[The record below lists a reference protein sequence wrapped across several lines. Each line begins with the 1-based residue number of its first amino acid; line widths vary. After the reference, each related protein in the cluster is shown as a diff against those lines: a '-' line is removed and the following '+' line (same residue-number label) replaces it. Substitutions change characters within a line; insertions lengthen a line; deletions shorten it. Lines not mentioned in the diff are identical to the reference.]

1 MTQGAKAGDVRCRQL
16 DELFSTFAEQSNWS
30 GNILIL
36 EEGNALYQNSIGMAN
51 LETAEKLS
59 PDSVFELASVSKAFT
74 AMGIMILQEQGK
86 LDYTDIV
93 DKFFPDFPYANI
105 TVENLLVHTSG
116 LPDYM
121 ELFSQYWD
129 KTKIATNRDIIDQL
143 IKHRPDVLFSPN
155 ERFEYSNTGYALLA
169 SIIER
174 IADTRF
180 ADFLQQQIFQ
190 PLDMQHTRVYNRR
203 HLPESIQQYA
213 YGYVSAAQS
222 KAFVLPDKSSLHD
235 FVIYLDGIQGDGA
248 VSSTLDD
255 LRKWDRA
262 LYTEK
267 LVKKETL
274 ERAFSAVQLAGDS
287 MSDYGFGWR
296 LREDHVIGKVVHHGG
311 SWPGYRS
318 WLRRYVQTDKT
329 IIYLTNVE
337 QEREWTE
344 KALEAIE
351 NIVFERPYIIPSH

>member
-1 MTQGAKAGDVRCRQL
+1 MTLRANVSDARCRQL
-16 DELFSTFAEQSNWS
+16 DELFSTIAEENNWS

-36 EEGNALYQNSIGMAN
+36 EEGKPFYQNSIGMAN
-51 LETAEKLS
+51 LETAERLS
-59 PDSVFELASVSKAFT
+59 PHSVFELASVSKAFT

-86 LDYTDIV
+86 LDYADKV
-93 DKFFPDFPYANI
+93 DSVFPDFPYTDI

-129 KTKIATNRDIIDQL
+129 KSQIATNQDILEQL
-143 IKHRPDVLFSPN
+143 IKHRPNVLFLPN
-155 ERFEYSNTGYALLA
+155 EKYEYSNTGYALLA
-169 SIIER
+169 SIVEHV
-174 IADTRF
+174 ADTPF
-180 ADFLQQQIFQ
+180 ADFLQQHIFQ
-190 PLDMQHTRVYNRR
+190 PLDMQHTKVYNRR
-203 HLPESIQQYA
+203 YSPESIQHYA
-213 YGYVSAAQS
+213 YGYLYSSQS
-222 KAFVLPDKSSLHD
+222 EAFVLPDESSEQD

-267 LVKKETL
+267 LVKKATL
-274 ERAFSAVQLAGDS
+274 ERAFSPVQLADNS
-287 MSDYGFGWR
+287 LSHYGYGWR
-296 LREDHVIGKVVHHGG
+296 LREDQVTGKVVHHGG

-318 WLRRYVQTDKT
+318 WLRRYIQKDKT
-329 IIYLTNVE
+329 IIYLTNVD

-344 KALEAIE
+344 KVVEAVE
-351 NIVFERPYIIPSH
+351 NILFEQPYVMP

>member
-1 MTQGAKAGDVRCRQL
+1 MTQRANASDVRCRQL
-16 DELFSTFAEQSNWS
+16 DELFSTLATQNNWS

-36 EEGNALYQNSIGMAN
+36 EEGNTFYQNSIGLAN
-51 LETAEKLS
+51 RETAEKLS

-86 LDYTDIV
+86 LDYSDKV
-93 DKFFPDFPYANI
+93 DKFIPDFPYSDI

-121 ELFSQYWD
+121 ELFSQCWD
-129 KTKIATNRDIIDQL
+129 KTKIATNQDILNQL
-143 IKHRPDVLFSPN
+143 IEHRPALLFQPN
-155 ERFEYSNTGYALLA
+155 EKFEYSNTGYALLA
-169 SIIER
+169 SIVEHA
-174 IADTRF
+174 ADTRF
-180 ADFLQQQIFQ
+180 DDFLKQQIFE
-190 PLDMQHTRVYNRR
+190 PLGMHHTKVYNRR
-203 HLPESIQQYA
+203 YSPELIQHYA
-213 YGYVSAAQS
+213 YGYVSSAQS
-222 KAFVLPDKSSLHD
+222 DAFVLPDESSEHD

-274 ERAFSAVQLAGDS
+274 ERAFSPVRLSDNS
-287 MSDYGFGWR
+287 MSDYGYGWR
-296 LREDHVIGKVVHHGG
+296 LHEDQVTGKVVQHGG

-318 WLRRYVQTDKT
+318 WLRRYIETDKT
-329 IIYLTNVE
+329 IIYLTNVD
-337 QEREWTE
+337 QERELTE
-344 KALEAIE
+344 KAVETVE
-351 NIVFERPYIIPSH
+351 NILFERPYIIP

>member
-1 MTQGAKAGDVRCRQL
+1 MTQGSKASDVRYRQL
-16 DELFSTFAEQSNWS
+16 DELFSTIAEKNNWS

-36 EEGNALYQNSIGMAN
+36 EEGNPFYQNAIGMAN
-51 LETAEKLS
+51 LATAEKLS
-59 PDSVFELASVSKAFT
+59 PESVFDLASVSKAFT
-74 AMGIMILQEQGK
+74 AMGVMILQERGK
-86 LDYTDIV
+86 LDYTDKV
-93 DKFFPDFPYANI
+93 ESFFPDFPYADI
-105 TVENLLVHTSG
+105 TVEHLLVHTSG

-129 KTKIATNRDIIDQL
+129 KTQIATNQDIVDQL
-143 IKHRPDVLFSPN
+143 IKHRPSTLFQPN
-155 ERFEYSNTGYALLA
+155 EKYEYSNTGYSLLA
-169 SIIER
+169 SIIEQV
-174 IADTRF
+174 ANTPF

-190 PLDMQHTRVYNRR
+190 PLDMQHTKVYNRR
-203 HLPESIQQYA
+203 YSPERIPHYA
-213 YGYVSAAQS
+213 YGYVYSADSEAW
-222 KAFVLPDKSSLHD
+222 VLPDESSELD

-274 ERAFSAVQLAGDS
+274 DRAFSPVQLTDNS
-287 MSDYGFGWR
+287 LSYYGYGWR
-296 LREDHVIGKVVHHGG
+296 IREDEATGKVVHHSG

-318 WLRRYVQTDKT
+318 WLRRYIQTDKT

-344 KALEAIE
+344 KVLEAIE
-351 NIVFERPYIIPSH
+351 SILFERTYSTP

>member
-1 MTQGAKAGDVRCRQL
+1 MTQGAKVNDERYRQL
-16 DELFSTFAEQSNWS
+16 DELFSTIGEQNNWS

-36 EEGNALYQNSIGMAN
+36 EEGTPFYQNSIGMAS
-51 LETAEKLS
+51 LETAERLS
-59 PDSVFELASVSKAFT
+59 PYSVFELASVSKAFT

-86 LDYTDIV
+86 LDYTDKV
-93 DKFFPDFPYANI
+93 DKFFPEFSYADI

-129 KTKIATNRDIIDQL
+129 KTRVATNQDILEQL
-143 IKHRPDVLFSPN
+143 IKHRPNLLFQPN
-155 ERFEYSNTGYALLA
+155 EKYEYSNTGYALLA
-169 SIIER
+169 SIVEHA
-174 IADTRF
+174 ADTRF
-180 ADFLQQQIFQ
+180 ADFLQQHIFQ
-190 PLDMQHTRVYNRR
+190 PLGMQHTKVYNRR
-203 HLPESIQQYA
+203 YSPELIQHYA
-213 YGYVSAAQS
+213 YGYVYSAQS
-222 KAFVLPDKSSLHD
+222 EALVLPDESSEND

-267 LVKKETL
+267 LVKKATL
-274 ERAFSAVQLAGDS
+274 KRAFSPVQLTDNS
-287 MSDYGFGWR
+287 LSYYGYGWR
-296 LREDHVIGKVVHHGG
+296 LREDRVIGKVVHHGG

-318 WLRRYVQTDKT
+318 WLRRYIETDKT
-329 IIYLTNVE
+329 IIYLTNVD

-344 KALEAIE
+344 KVVEAVE
-351 NIVFERPYIIPSH
+351 NILFEQPYVKP

>member
-1 MTQGAKAGDVRCRQL
+1 MTQRANVSDTRHRQL
-16 DELFSTFAEQSNWS
+16 DELFTTIAEQNNWS

-36 EEGNALYQNSIGMAN
+36 EEGKPFYQNSIGMAN
-51 LETAEKLS
+51 LETAERLS
-59 PDSVFELASVSKAFT
+59 PHSVFELASVSKAFT

-86 LDYTDIV
+86 LNYTDKV
-93 DKFFPDFPYANI
+93 DSFFPDFPYADI

-129 KTKIATNRDIIDQL
+129 KSKIATNQDILEQL
-143 IKHRPDVLFSPN
+143 IKHRPNVLFLPN
-155 ERFEYSNTGYALLA
+155 EKYEYSNTGYALLA
-169 SIIER
+169 SIVEHV
-174 IADTRF
+174 ADTPF
-180 ADFLQQQIFQ
+180 ADFLQQNIFQ
-190 PLDMQHTRVYNRR
+190 PLDMQHTKVYNRR
-203 HLPESIQQYA
+203 YSPELTKHYA
-213 YGYVSAAQS
+213 YGYVKSAQS
-222 KAFVLPDKSSLHD
+222 DAFVLPDESSEHD

-267 LVKKETL
+267 LVKKATL
-274 ERAFSAVQLAGDS
+274 ERAFSPIQLTDDS
-287 MSDYGFGWR
+287 LSHYGYGWR
-296 LREDHVIGKVVHHGG
+296 LREDQVTGKVVHHGG

-318 WLRRYVQTDKT
+318 WLRRYIETDKT
-329 IIYLTNVE
+329 IIYVTNVD

-344 KALEAIE
+344 KVVEAVE
-351 NIVFERPYIIPSH
+351 NILFEQPYVMP

>member
-1 MTQGAKAGDVRCRQL
+1 MTQRAKASDVRCRQL
-16 DELFSTFAEQSNWS
+16 DELFSRFAEQSNWS

-36 EEGNALYQNSIGMAN
+36 EEGNAFYQNSIGMAN

-86 LDYTDIV
+86 LDYTDKV
-93 DKFFPDFPYANI
+93 DKFFPDFPYDNI

-129 KTKIATNRDIIDQL
+129 KAKIATNQDIIDQL

-155 ERFEYSNTGYALLA
+155 ERYEYSNTGYALLA

-174 IADTRF
+174 VADTRF

-203 HLPESIQQYA
+203 HSPESIQQYA
-213 YGYVSAAQS
+213 YGYVSAPQS
-222 KAFVLPDKSSLHD
+222 KAIVLPDESSLHD

-274 ERAFSAVQLAGDS
+274 ERAFSGVQLVDNS

-296 LREDHVIGKVVHHGG
+296 LREDQVTGKVVHHGG

-318 WLRRYVQTDKT
+318 WLRRYVQKDKT

-351 NIVFERPYIIPSH
+351 NIVFERPYIIP